1 MGISVKQAKN
11 ISSVLS
17 EGLPYIQRFKGKI
30 IVVKYG
36 GAAMS
41 DQSLKRNFARD
52 IALMSL
58 VGMKPVIVHGGG
70 PQIAKELK
78 KSGITSNF
86 ISGHRVTDKPTMS
99 VVKKILGTRINH
111 EIVNLIRNAGGDSV
125 SFNHIKPKIIKASKF
140 IGPDKSDLG
149 LVGKVDKILVSDLKK
164 AILRNSIPVIAPI
177 GINKQGNFLN
187 INADVVVGKVAESL
201 KAEKLIL
208 LTDIKG
214 ILGNNNQTIS
224 KISANKGMQL
234 IKNRIIQGGM
244 VPKLIAALE
253 AKKKGVKSCHI
264 IDGRLPHAVL
274 LEVLTDEGVGTM
286 IS

>member
-17 EGLPYIQRFKGKI
+17 EGLPYIQKFKGKI

-41 DQSLKRNFARD
+41 DRSLKSGFARD

-78 KSGITSNF
+78 KSGVTSNF

-99 VVKKILGTRINH
+99 VVKKILGTKINR
-111 EIVNLIRNAGGDSV
+111 EIVSLIKKSGGDSI

-140 IGPDKSDLG
+140 IGPDKKDLG
-149 LVGKVDKILVSDLKK
+149 LVGKVDKILVSELKK
-164 AILRNSIPVIAPI
+164 NISNGSIPVIAPI
-177 GINKQGNFLN
+177 GINKQGSYLN
-187 INADVVVGKVAESL
+187 INADVVAGKVAESL

-214 ILGNNNQTIS
+214 ILDDKKLIS
-224 KISANKGMQL
+224 KISASRGKKL
-234 IKNRIIQGGM
+234 INNNIIQGGM
-244 VPKLIAALE
+244 TPKLIAALE

-274 LEVLTDEGVGTM
+274 LEVLTAEGVGTM